1 MEVPG
6 EIELVLVEFCGHGG
20 GGSGGGCGVCK

>member
-20 GGSGGGCGVCK
+20 GSGGGCGVCK